1 MPCACAIA
9 ILLMMG
15 EGVVGGGWS
24 WLVTGGTG
32 VANGAHPVQLCL
44 LFNSFHTYL
53 VIFRPGK
60 GVSSTQFLNSLSPL
74 IQWPNIAKNISLKIN
89 SANIL

>member
-1 MPCACAIA
+1 MSLLLREKNVSCACGCFRDAIA

-32 VANGAHPVQLCL
+32 VANGAHPVQLC
-44 LFNSFHTYL
+44 
-53 VIFRPGK
+53 
-60 GVSSTQFLNSLSPL
+60 
-74 IQWPNIAKNISLKIN
+74 
-89 SANIL
+89 